1 MKHLPLLSLIIALAA
16 SCAPTIPKAI
26 LPPPSEIKALDVAPV
41 SKATDKT
48 RDAVREIAS
57 AGNTSREA
65 SRALADTSIQLR
77 AAIDRAE
84 LLSRAKGEMEDSFA
98 EIQRFALALS
108 TDVARLKS
116 ALELAEQKEA
126 IAISTVDSLA
136 SEVSAIKATSAAQA
150 VQIRHAQ
157 ASEATLRG
165 QVESLSE
172 SANRRVIA
180 EDKLQWWRKAAWI
193 TWGISAVY
201 LVARFFGAAIMAYAR
216 PRIHFLT

>member
-1 MKHLPLLSLIIALAA
+1 MKHLTLLAFICALA
-16 SCAPTIPKAI
+16 SCAPSIPRAI
-26 LPPPSEIKALDVAPV
+26 LPPPGEVKPLDVAPV

-48 RDAVREIAS
+48 REAVREIAS

-84 LLSRAKGEMEDSFA
+84 LLSRAKGEMEDAFA

-108 TDVARLKS
+108 ADVTRLKS

-126 IAISTVDSLA
+126 IAISAVDSLSA
-136 SEVSAIKATSAAQA
+136 EVSAIKATSAAQA
-150 VQIRHAQ
+150 VQIRHAK

-172 SANRRVIA
+172 SANLRVIA
-180 EDKLQWWRKAAWI
+180 EDKLKWWRKAALL

-216 PRIHFLT
+216 PRIPFLT